1 MLSRRHKRA
10 IVGFTAFIV
19 LGAVLLFSIGRFFA
33 NRAIDRQLADE
44 RASLRPPEPVIV
56 AAVRDTLERRRTFA
70 ARAEPWTRATLAPE
84 VGGTVIRMG
93 SDVGARVTAGAELL
107 ELESSTARAAAEAA
121 RIQAAEAQRRQ
132 REVEQLVRQQAT
144 ASTDFPAAT
153 AAAAAAE
160 REAERAAT
168 VLEKHRLRAPFAGT
182 VQTRRVDVGDFLT
195 AGQVAFELVDL
206 SRLRVVF
213 NAGETEVGAFAVGA
227 TLDVTFPSRSAH
239 QGHATVRHVAPATG
253 SNGLFRVE
261 AEYVNPDG
269 EIPGGIAATV
279 NAAVRLYRDT
289 VFIPTAAVRLEG
301 ARAIVLR
308 VQGDGRV
315 EAVAVEIGPEIDGRF
330 PVTRGVDQGDR
341 LIIR

>member
-10 IVGFTAFIV
+10 IVGFTAFTL
-19 LGAVLLFSIGRFFA
+19 LGAVMLFSLGRFFA
-33 NRAIDRQLADE
+33 NRAIERQLAEE
-44 RASLRPPEPVIV
+44 RASLRPPEPVTV
-56 AAVRDTLERRRTFA
+56 TAVRDTLERRRTFA

-107 ELESSTARAAAEAA
+107 ELESSTARASAEAA
-121 RIQAAEAQRRQ
+121 RIQATEAQRRQ

-144 ASTDFPAAT
+144 ASTDAP
-153 AAAAAAE
+153 AAAAAAAAAS
-160 REAERAAT
+160 REAERAVT
-168 VLEKHRLRAPFAGT
+168 LLEKHRLRAPFAGM
-182 VQTRRVDVGDFLT
+182 VQARRVDVGDFLT

-213 NAGETEVGAFAVGA
+213 NAGETEVGAFTVGN
-227 TLDVTFPSRSAH
+227 TVDVSFPSRS
-239 QGHATVRHVAPATG
+239 GHRGRATVRHVAPATG

-261 AEYVNPDG
+261 ADYANTDG

-279 NAAVRLYRDT
+279 TTVVRLYRDT

-308 VQGDGRV
+308 VQGDGRA
-315 EAVAVEIGPEIDGRF
+315 EPVAVEIGPEIDGRF
-330 PVTRGVDQGDR
+330 PVVRGVSEGDR